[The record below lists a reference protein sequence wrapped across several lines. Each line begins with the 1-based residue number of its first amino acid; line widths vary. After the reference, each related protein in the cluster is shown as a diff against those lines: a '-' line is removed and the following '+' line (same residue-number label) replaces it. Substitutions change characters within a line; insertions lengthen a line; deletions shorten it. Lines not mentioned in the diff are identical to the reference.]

1 MIRKLFK
8 WITRLKWIGLLGLP
22 MLFSDWHVWKFFWLF
37 WLFGVV
43 EIVMTFPSFIQS
55 LRQIIGVVI
64 ADINNKPMPDRDN
77 YVPKVKYSLP
87 FKGEWVVVD
96 GGVTK
101 DSSHSWEINSQRYA
115 YDFIHLDDEGK
126 SFRGDESC
134 LSSYYCYGSEVL
146 APADGVVVELRKDY
160 KDSKILGNG
169 NTDPFVRDIRGN
181 YVLIKHADDE
191 FSCLAHLAPE
201 SISVG
206 VGQKVTRKEPIALC
220 GNSGN
225 TSEPHVHFQ
234 VQNSKSFYHS
244 AGLPIHFQDIEAVTQ
259 SKYDTYDSR
268 PIPTPIKNYI
278 SRGQRVV
285 NLSLNVQSQ

>member
-1 MIRKLFK
+1 MDYPPKMD
-8 WITRLKWIGLLGLP
+8 WSTWTSNV
-22 MLFSDWHVWKFFWLF
+22 FSSWHVWKLFWLF

-43 EIVMTFPSFIQS
+43 EILITFPSFIQS
-55 LRQIIGVVI
+55 LRQIIGVVV
-64 ADINNKPMPDRDN
+64 ADINNKPMPDKDN

-87 FKGEWVVVD
+87 FEGEWVVVN

-126 SFRGDESC
+126 SYHGDESR

-146 APADGVVVELRKDY
+146 EPADGVVVELRNNC

-169 NTDPFVRDIRGN
+169 NIDPFVRDIRGN
-181 YVLIKHADDE
+181 YVLIRHTDDE

-206 VGQKVTRKEPIALC
+206 VGQKVKRKEPIALC

-234 VQNSKSFYHS
+234 VQNGKSFYHA
-244 AGLPIHFQDIEAVTQ
+244 AGLPIRFQDIEAVLQ
-259 SKYDTYDSR
+259 PKYDTYDSR
-268 PIPTPIKNYI
+268 PIPTPSENFI

-285 NLSLNVQSQ
+285 NLSPNFQAQR